1 MRTLIFQSHA
11 PKPPYWIERCTATV
25 REWTDAKGYDYR
37 LIGDELFEGTP
48 PAIARKAPSVLPL
61 TDLGRLLWTQ
71 RYLKEGYER
80 VAWIDSDVVIFDP
93 ENFSID
99 SDSKHLVCRE
109 VMAKLDGGKLITT
122 SAVNPTITVFQAG
135 SPLLDKWIDKAL
147 KIGERAKTL
156 APTAFGRDLLDS
168 FTGREFPA
176 IKNVGHFSITI
187 LYEIAG
193 EPLPIGL
200 PGERV
205 APMMRAAGIPF
216 AAANLCG
223 HHKTS
228 PALYLKVVERL
239 METRGGVVNDKLPQG
254 EQAQS
259 RSN

>member
-25 REWTDAKGYDYR
+25 REWTAAKGYDYR

-122 SAVNPTITVFQAG
+122 TAVNPTITVFQAG
-135 SPLLDKWIDKAL
+135 SPLLDCA
-147 KIGERAKTL
+147 ETL
-156 APTAFGRDLLDS
+156 LMMPDLLGWLL
-168 FTGREFPA
+168 TGRR
-176 IKNVGHFSITI
+176 
-187 LYEIAG
+187 AG
-193 EPLPIGL
+193 ELTDASTTQLIDARAGTWSDELCAGLGL
-200 PGERV
+200 PRHILPDLI
-205 APMMRAAGIPF
+205 APGR
-216 AAANLCG
+216 
-223 HHKTS
+223 
-228 PALYLKVVERL
+228 
-239 METRGGVVNDKLPQG
+239 
-254 EQAQS
+254 
-259 RSN
+259 